1 MKNLDEVRTK
11 IIAAAEKN
19 FSILGFEK
27 TTLDDIAR
35 DMGKCKTSVYYHFKN
50 KHDIF
55 KSVMEKEFDE
65 ARKHLADLVQ
75 SHLGSRQEQM
85 RDYLRSR
92 IREMQ
97 TMKAYSRFAS
107 SRFAHTQNPVSNAV
121 STARMSFDNWENSY
135 FRKTLSDGIEDGFFP
150 AYLSPDIFAASMVN
164 ILKALEI
171 QFFNSENRNEALS
184 TYEGMIELMVR

>member
-1 MKNLDEVRTK
+1 MKNLDEVRKK

-55 KSVMEKEFDE
+55 KSVMEKEFDD